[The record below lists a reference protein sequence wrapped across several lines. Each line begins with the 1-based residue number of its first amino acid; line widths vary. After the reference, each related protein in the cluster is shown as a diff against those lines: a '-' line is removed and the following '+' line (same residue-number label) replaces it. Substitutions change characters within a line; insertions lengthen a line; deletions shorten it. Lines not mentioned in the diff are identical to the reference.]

1 MQSVCILLSKRPIPF
16 VPSLGKMTATDQ
28 SLSHE
33 SKHTKKTKQ
42 NKGSK
47 LQSSPFLN
55 IILLHIKTQTQIKIE
70 KASFPS

>member
-16 VPSLGKMTATDQ
+16 VPCLGKMTATDQ

-33 SKHTKKTKQ
+33 SKHTTKKQ

-47 LQSSPFLN
+47 LKSSPFLN
-55 IILLHIKTQTQIKIE
+55 VILLHIKTQTQSKIE
-70 KASFPS
+70 KASFPL